1 MKKLMKL
8 SLLLV
13 VVALTFSSC
22 NCFKKMAKNS
32 DDVSLT
38 CAPEVLV
45 LNNGVVAADIT
56 AQFPVK
62 YFNPKAIVKVTP
74 VMVFE
79 GGEVAGTPKFFQGS
93 KVNENYTVVDK
104 KTGGVFTMHVEFPYD
119 ERMQI
124 SELQLRV
131 EAKCPGSDEFT
142 LVNANTGKVVK
153 AKELEANPAIVREC
167 GLVVAEGVNTLQQ
180 DLAYADAM
188 AALPSDYKRV
198 TTSVDKT
205 EILYAINKANVTK
218 KALKDADLEAF
229 QANVDE
235 NLKND
240 RATQHVAVKGYA
252 SPDGPVKFND
262 TLSKERS
269 ESGDKV
275 LAKLL
280 KNSGLDIDVAAYGE
294 DWEGFKELVSESN
307 IKDKD
312 LILQVLSMYSSS
324 TQREDEIK
332 NMSSVFNELKKDI
345 LPQLRR
351 SVIVNTIDLE
361 GKTDAEMMA
370 LVEAGKLDQ
379 LNLNELLFVAESIA
393 QDNATKNIVL
403 A

>member
-153 AKELEANPAIVREC
+153 AKETR
-167 GLVVAEGVNTLQQ
+167 G
-180 DLAYADAM
+180 
-188 AALPSDYKRV
+188 
-198 TTSVDKT
+198 
-205 EILYAINKANVTK
+205 
-218 KALKDADLEAF
+218 
-229 QANVDE
+229 
-235 NLKND
+235 
-240 RATQHVAVKGYA
+240 
-252 SPDGPVKFND
+252 
-262 TLSKERS
+262 
-269 ESGDKV
+269 
-275 LAKLL
+275 
-280 KNSGLDIDVAAYGE
+280 
-294 DWEGFKELVSESN
+294 
-307 IKDKD
+307 
-312 LILQVLSMYSSS
+312 
-324 TQREDEIK
+324 
-332 NMSSVFNELKKDI
+332 
-345 LPQLRR
+345 
-351 SVIVNTIDLE
+351 
-361 GKTDAEMMA
+361 
-370 LVEAGKLDQ
+370 
-379 LNLNELLFVAESIA
+379 
-393 QDNATKNIVL
+393 
-403 A
+403 

>member
-131 EAKCPGSDEFT
+131 EAKCP
-142 LVNANTGKVVK
+142 
-153 AKELEANPAIVREC
+153 
-167 GLVVAEGVNTLQQ
+167 VA
-180 DLAYADAM
+180 
-188 AALPSDYKRV
+188 
-198 TTSVDKT
+198 TSLRWLMP
-205 EILYAINKANVTK
+205 I
-218 KALKDADLEAF
+218 
-229 QANVDE
+229 
-235 NLKND
+235 
-240 RATQHVAVKGYA
+240 RA
-252 SPDGPVKFND
+252 
-262 TLSKERS
+262 RS
-269 ESGDKV
+269 
-275 LAKLL
+275 
-280 KNSGLDIDVAAYGE
+280 
-294 DWEGFKELVSESN
+294 
-307 IKDKD
+307 
-312 LILQVLSMYSSS
+312 
-324 TQREDEIK
+324 
-332 NMSSVFNELKKDI
+332 
-345 LPQLRR
+345 
-351 SVIVNTIDLE
+351 
-361 GKTDAEMMA
+361 
-370 LVEAGKLDQ
+370 
-379 LNLNELLFVAESIA
+379 
-393 QDNATKNIVL
+393 
-403 A
+403 